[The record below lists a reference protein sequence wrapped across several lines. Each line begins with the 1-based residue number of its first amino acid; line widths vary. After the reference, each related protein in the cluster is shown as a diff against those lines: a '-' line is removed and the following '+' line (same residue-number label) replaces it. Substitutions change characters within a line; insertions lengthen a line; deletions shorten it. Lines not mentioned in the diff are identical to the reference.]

1 MQDTKSISKEQ
12 VVKTSRSINS
22 FFQNFKIN
30 TILCK
35 SNIRKIRGVAIKDV
49 LISIIQLPFI
59 QKNFYQGIVKNES
72 VGYNKTVAYDLLN
85 NSKYNWRLFMSK
97 IVAIIIKKF
106 LMPLT
111 SESREDV
118 LIIDDTTYPR
128 RRSKKVE
135 LLAKVFDHVKMSY
148 FKGYRLMQ
156 LGWSDGNSF
165 VPVDFAL
172 MSSPN
177 KENRYQEANG
187 KIDKRCCGYKR
198 RKEAVSKSTDLI
210 VPMIKRAMARG
221 VKAKYLLMDSWYGF
235 PAIISAAKKYI
246 DVICM
251 VKKTTKIFYYK
262 DGQALTLEKIYKGF
276 RKKRGKA
283 NIKGSQI
290 VEIKH
295 EDKLLEVKIVFVR
308 NRNKKRSWL
317 AILSTDISLSDE
329 DIVRIYGKRWDI
341 EVFFKMCKH
350 CLNLCNEVELRSFDG
365 LIAHISIVQIR
376 HMFLTIEQRMS
387 ADSKTFGG
395 VFMELIE
402 EMKDITVVDALA
414 RIFCLVFEKLRAI
427 PESSK
432 KLLDELIYAC
442 MNFIL
447 EKFGIQIDF
456 N

>member
-12 VVKTSRSINS
+12 VVKTSGRIKS
-22 FFQNFKIN
+22 FFHTFKLN
-30 TILCK
+30 TLLNK
-35 SNIRKIRGVAIKDV
+35 SNIRKIRGVSVQDV
-49 LISIIQLPFI
+49 LISIIELPFV
-59 QKNFYQGIVKNES
+59 QKNFFQGIVKNES
-72 VGYNKTVAYDLLN
+72 LGFNKTVAYDLLN
-85 NSKYNWRLFMSK
+85 NSKYNWRSFMGK
-97 IVAIIIKKF
+97 IVELVIKKF

-118 LIIDDTTYPR
+118 LIIDDTAYPR

-135 LLAKVFDHVKMSY
+135 LLAKVFDHVKMRY
-148 FKGYRLMQ
+148 IKGYRIMQ

-165 VPVDFAL
+165 VPMDFAL
-172 MSSPN
+172 MSSPK
-177 KENRYQEANG
+177 KENRYQEAKRN
-187 KIDKRCCGYKR
+187 IDKRSCGYQR

-210 VPMIKRAMARG
+210 APMIKRAKARG
-221 VKAKYLLMDSWYGF
+221 VKAKYLLMDSWYAF
-235 PAIISAAKKYI
+235 PSIISAAKEYI
-246 DVICM
+246 DVISM

-290 VEIKH
+290 VKIKH
-295 EDKLLEVKIVFVR
+295 EDKFLEVKIVFVR

-317 AILSTDISLSDE
+317 AILSTDITLSDE
-329 DIVRIYGKRWDI
+329 DVVRIYGKRWDI

-376 HMFLTIEQRMS
+376 HIFLTVEQRMS

-395 VFMELIE
+395 VFMEFID
-402 EMKDITVVDALA
+402 EMKDITIVDALT
-414 RIFCLVFEKLRAI
+414 RILGLVFEKLRAI
-427 PESSK
+427 PETSK
-432 KLLDELIYAC
+432 KILDELIQIF
-442 MNFIL
+442 MGLIF
-447 EKFGIQIDF
+447 EKFGIQIEIS
-456 N
+456 